1 MRMKIAVVTNRM
13 IVDPLKISKRWPMR
27 KGRRK
32 VPGMVTTHVV
42 VLLCSSGQGFFK
54 ILKGGCRDR
63 RSKVDRID

>member
-1 MRMKIAVVTNRM
+1 MEIAVVTNRM
-13 IVDPLKISKRWPMR
+13 IVDPFKTSKRRPMR

-63 RSKVDRID
+63 KSKDDEID